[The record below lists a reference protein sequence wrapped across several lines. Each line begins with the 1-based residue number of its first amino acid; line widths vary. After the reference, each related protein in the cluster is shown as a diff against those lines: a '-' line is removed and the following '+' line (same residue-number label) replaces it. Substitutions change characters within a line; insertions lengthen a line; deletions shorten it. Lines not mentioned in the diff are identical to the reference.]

1 MTSPRAWCA
10 VALAALPVAWLL
22 AYTGHGMA
30 VQQPWR
36 DVLWLLGLAL
46 GEEIV
51 FRGGVQAALMR
62 YVPGRS
68 VTTSSAS
75 ANSLPHGLSHLTWLS
90 RANVLASLAFSA
102 AHLWAHTP
110 AHALAVFPVSLL
122 LGLAYERSGRLWLP
136 AALHAW
142 FNLVLYA
149 ASLWLLR
156 P

>member
-22 AYTGHGMA
+22 ARSGHGMV

-36 DVLWLLGLAL
+36 DAPWLLVLAL
-46 GEEIV
+46 SEEII
-51 FRGGVQAALMR
+51 FRGGLQAALMR
-62 YVPGRS
+62 YWPGRTATPP
-68 VTTSSAS
+68 VDGVD
-75 ANSLPHGLSHLTWLS
+75 SLPHRLLHRTGLS
-90 RANVLASLAFSA
+90 RANLLASLAFSA

-122 LGLAYERSGRLWLP
+122 LGIAYERSGRLWLP